1 MSPSVGACVWHQ
13 SFGGKGLEGTRNAFL
28 HLWTKTKVCNFD
40 GGKKHPMEFEVG
52 MRMQHIQ
59 LVVIYT

>member
-1 MSPSVGACVWHQ
+1 VWHQ

-28 HLWTKTKVCNFD
+28 HLFTKTKVCSFD

-52 MRMQHIQ
+52 MRMWHIQ
-59 LVVIYT
+59 LVAIYI